1 MVKKAILIMSVVFAI
16 SFASCNKE
24 EEMNYQIKSVMNY
37 KVYSN
42 EAVISGV
49 ADTKLW
55 YEEKDVRRFINFSA
69 NCCNLVSATYDRD
82 KREITCEFSNGNK
95 SEFVSLSLEVAGY
108 PHRDST
114 AEATISPSKR
124 KLENQTVNYSPHLA
138 AMILQRPVVKTRLS
152 KNYRCLMESTSMWL
166 R

>member
-1 MVKKAILIMSVVFAI
+1 MVKKAILIIMSVVFAI

-55 YEEKDVRRFINFSA
+55 YEE
-69 NCCNLVSATYDRD
+69 
-82 KREITCEFSNGNK
+82 
-95 SEFVSLSLEVAGY
+95 
-108 PHRDST
+108 
-114 AEATISPSKR
+114 
-124 KLENQTVNYSPHLA
+124 
-138 AMILQRPVVKTRLS
+138 
-152 KNYRCLMESTSMWL
+152 
-166 R
+166 